1 MYRPWIV
8 IPLVNTGLGAVHL
21 ELAHS
26 EKKKGYI
33 YAKISIVTTILN
45 VNYTKPKL
53 PPFLNSNP
61 GNGFVDVAK
70 FVLYNDLVKDLPY
83 WLLSSVTRA
92 FPSSRKSPIYHS
104 ISRRISNTNTP
115 RCSPRATKTIPGHQS
130 S

>member
-1 MYRPWIV
+1 M
-8 IPLVNTGLGAVHL
+8 PLVNTGIGVVHL

-70 FVLYNDLVKDLPY
+70 FVPYNDLVKDLPY
-83 WLLSSVTRA
+83 WLLSSVELRKMTRINSH
-92 FPSSRKSPIYHS
+92 FDSHNCKFSFNYIL
-104 ISRRISNTNTP
+104 T
-115 RCSPRATKTIPGHQS
+115 
-130 S
+130 

>member
-1 MYRPWIV
+1 M
-8 IPLVNTGLGAVHL
+8 PLVNTGIGVVHL

-70 FVLYNDLVKDLPY
+70 FVPYNDLVKDLTY

-92 FPSSRKSPIYHS
+92 FPSSRKSPICHS

-115 RCSPRATKTIPGHQS
+115 RCSPRTTQFCI
-130 S
+130 

>member
-1 MYRPWIV
+1 M
-8 IPLVNTGLGAVHL
+8 PLVNTGPGAVHL
-21 ELAHS
+21 ELANS
-26 EKKKGYI
+26 ERKKGYN
-33 YAKISIVTTILN
+33 YAKISFVTTKLN

-70 FVLYNDLVKDLPY
+70 FVPYNDLVKDLPY

-92 FPSSRKSPIYHS
+92 FPSSRKSPICHS

-115 RCSPRATKTIPGHQS
+115 RCSPQATKTISGHQS